1 MVFSRLWIFFAGE
14 LLTAAPDT
22 QLLLYWLHSLQSTG
36 GAAAKIAATIKYILT
51 PS

>member
-1 MVFSRLWIFFAGE
+1 MILGAGE

-36 GAAAKIAATIKYILT
+36 AAAKIAATIKYILT